1 MGREGHLLMLVVSFQ
16 HQVLHEALQSG
27 SEAQVRAEQAF
38 LWLQMALKGQAARVK
53 KLTVDS
59 RWD

>member
-1 MGREGHLLMLVVSFQ
+1 MLVVRNQ

-53 KLTVDS
+53 KPTVDS